1 MVIEDD
7 SSGGNNY
14 DKCDIGSGNGAGMDD
29 TMNIL
34 DEAINQSV
42 QREIEILQKMEEEN
56 ADDIGLEED
65 AIYVST
71 FYP

>member
-1 MVIEDD
+1 MVIEGD
-7 SSGGNNY
+7 SGGGNNY
-14 DKCDIGSGNGAGMDD
+14 DKGGIGSGSSVRMDD

-65 AIYVST
+65 VI
-71 FYP
+71 

>member
-1 MVIEDD
+1 MVIEGD
-7 SSGGNNY
+7 SGGGNNY
-14 DKCDIGSGNGAGMDD
+14 DEGDIGSGSDVRMDD

-65 AIYVST
+65 VI
-71 FYP
+71 